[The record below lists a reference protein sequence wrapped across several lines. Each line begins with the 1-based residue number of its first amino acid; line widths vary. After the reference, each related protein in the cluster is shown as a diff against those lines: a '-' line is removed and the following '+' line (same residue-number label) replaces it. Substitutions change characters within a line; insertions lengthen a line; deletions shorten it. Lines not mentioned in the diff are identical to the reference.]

1 MIKNSKIIYYP
12 TKCRFP
18 ASPMNIYWLVWCIAT
33 IIFAEV
39 FMTDEPMSLSNKIWL
54 YYFCGVLPL
63 VLAFSEKETAFY
75 NLINDYKKPVI
86 RTYAVNYT
94 WMLLG
99 IFVPMFLNYIDYGFE
114 FMIRESILI
123 VYWVWSIILTVIYD
137 YKIWLLVAVSIY
149 INCLVYMYL
158 LIHMSEVVSQTSI
171 IYYMFTIG
179 IVIIS
184 TILSAL
190 IYNRQ
195 IKKILKHCED
205 YDL

>member
-1 MIKNSKIIYYP
+1 MNKKVCLTYFSLKSK
-12 TKCRFP
+12 FP
-18 ASPMNIYWLVWCIAT
+18 SYPMNFCWGVWFVLA
-33 IIFAEV
+33 IIFTEL
-39 FMTDEPMSLSNKIWL
+39 MTNAPLSCNYNIWM
-54 YYFCGVLPL
+54 YYFCGIIPL
-63 VLAFSEKETAFY
+63 MLGFSEKEIASY
-75 NLINDYKKPVI
+75 NLFTKFKNPVL
-86 RTYAVNYT
+86 RTYSANIILI
-94 WMLLG
+94 LLG
-99 IFVPMFLNYIDYGFE
+99 LFLPKIFLGVDLGFPYLCGE
-114 FMIRESILI
+114 TVLI
-123 VYWVWSIILTVIYD
+123 IFWVWSIILTVIYD
-137 YKIWLLVAVSIY
+137 YKIWLLVAVAIY
-149 INCLVYMYL
+149 TNCLVYMYL